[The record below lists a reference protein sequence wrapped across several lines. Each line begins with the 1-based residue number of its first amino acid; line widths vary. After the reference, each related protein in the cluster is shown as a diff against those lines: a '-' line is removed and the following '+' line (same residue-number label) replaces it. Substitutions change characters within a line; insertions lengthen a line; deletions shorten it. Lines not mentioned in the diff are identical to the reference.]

1 MLIINYLRK
10 TNLSLGIRVNALMPE
25 AGRDVGETVVRF
37 GGGVVSD
44 FVKTL
49 VRGRGIERAEMLH
62 IWSDLDIIES
72 HVESPLYIPTSRIKR
87 RRKPDLPDMVR
98 QSDQSLRIIALA
110 KEKETIDSEI
120 ISDKLVYDLVSQL
133 LPYIL
138 LQER

>member
-1 MLIINYLRK
+1 MLIINYFRK

-44 FVKTL
+44 FVETL
-49 VRGRGIERAEMLH
+49 VCGRGIERAEMLH
-62 IWSDLDIIES
+62 VWTDLDIIES

-98 QSDQSLRIIALA
+98 QCDQSLRIIALA
-110 KEKETIDSEI
+110 KEKETIDAEI

-138 LQER
+138 LKER